1 MLNTMDDI
9 ALYPGGDSTT
19 RAWDAMRKTKRLPE
33 GFDWIRLEVSQAWE
47 RCVEQHGLIPG
58 VDLSQPKADK
68 DHDQRT
74 WSLELQTTLSV
85 HTYNVHSI
93 LQDSDTTIL
102 LTDAHGTLM
111 HVVGA
116 GASASALHYFGDQH
130 LFNIGASWNE
140 CDIGNNGIGSAVLLG
155 KQAFFTGKEHF
166 FYKLH
171 DYVTAGYP
179 VRGADGKL
187 LAVIGIVC
195 PQLNS
200 TKSLVAF
207 LRIAG
212 ALAESDVFKRHH
224 PKGRLIRLRSVDAR
238 ERLFA
243 QQMAI
248 DGLIVVDNEELV
260 LAINAIALDLLG
272 VEAIAQVIGQTLE
285 YTLGTSLSS
294 IFMAQT
300 KGQVEVEVT
309 TTMGAK
315 LLIEPG
321 LEADGLNGGLRSTS
335 LKDRVADS
343 FALARARAMELRTP
357 KTFIKPLEASESA
370 TGGRDAIVDSLLKKM
385 VALQERKIPV
395 LVIGESGVGKEY
407 MVQLAHKSGPRRNGP
422 LVAINCASIPRD
434 LIESELFGY
443 ASGSFTGANKEG
455 RPGKFQLASGGTIFL
470 DEIGDMRFELQSTL
484 LRVLESSEV
493 VPVGGVKPIKVDVQV
508 IAATNASL
516 RDNVANGT
524 FRRDLYYRLNGAQIW
539 IPSLRERPDKI
550 HLIKSI
556 FEQEKKLAG
565 FSEVDKFLS
574 DEVVELF
581 LRHPWPGNIRQ
592 LYNVLKAAI
601 FMSRDAEI
609 LIDDLP
615 PDFLAETDPTV
626 KVYEDISTQT
636 YAPQPDFEA
645 PIQEA
650 RPRDVPKLS
659 ALSDWEQ
666 QAVLSALR
674 DADWN
679 VSNAAKK
686 LGITRSTLYQK
697 IAKYGIRKPTRSW

>member
-1 MLNTMDDI
+1 MDD
-9 ALYPGGDSTT
+9 LVMFPGGDSPA
-19 RAWDAMRKTKRLPE
+19 RAWDALRKSMRVPE
-33 GFDWIRLEVSQAWE
+33 GFDWMRPEVSQSWT
-47 RCVEQHGLIPG
+47 RCLEQHDLTPG
-58 VDLSQPKADK
+58 VDLPQPKNDE
-68 DHDQRT
+68 DHEQRS
-74 WSLELQTTLSV
+74 WSLDLQTTLSV

-93 LQDSDTTIL
+93 LQDTDATVL
-102 LTDAHGTLM
+102 LTDTEGTVM

-116 GASASALHYFGDQH
+116 GASASTPHFLGDPH
-130 LFNIGASWNE
+130 LFNIGASWHE
-140 CDIGNNGIGSAVLLG
+140 SHVGNNGIGTTAILG
-155 KQAFFTGKEHF
+155 KPSAFVAREHF

-171 DYVTAGYP
+171 DYTTVGYP
-179 VRGADGKL
+179 VRGADGEL
-187 LAVIGIVC
+187 LAIIGLVC
-195 PQLNS
+195 PQVNS
-200 TKSLVAF
+200 AKSLVAF
-207 LRIAG
+207 LRMAG

-248 DGLIVVDNEELV
+248 DGLIVVGVDERV
-260 LAINAIALDLLG
+260 LAINAIGLDLLG
-272 VEAIAQVIGQTLE
+272 VETASQVVGETLE
-285 YTLGTSLSS
+285 YSLGTSLNT
-294 IFMAQT
+294 IFQEQS

-309 TTMGAK
+309 AATGVR

-321 LEADGLNGGLRSTS
+321 LEVDAFDGVAKSTS
-335 LKDRVADS
+335 FKDRIVDS
-343 FALARARAMELRTP
+343 FSMARARAMELRSP
-357 KTFIKPLEASESA
+357 KTFIKPLEAADSA
-370 TGGRDAIVDSLLKKM
+370 TDGRDAIVDTLLKKM

-395 LVIGESGVGKEY
+395 LVIGESGVGKEFI
-407 MVQLAHKSGPRRNGP
+407 VQLAHKSGPRRNGP

-443 ASGSFTGANKEG
+443 ASGSFTGASKEG

-516 RDNVANGT
+516 RDAVAKGT

-550 HLIKSI
+550 HLIHSI

-565 FSEVDKFLS
+565 FSETGKVLGD
-574 DEVVELF
+574 DVVELF
-581 LRHPWPGNIRQ
+581 LKHPWPGNIRQ

-601 FMSRDAEI
+601 FMSRGTEI
-609 LIDDLP
+609 LMEDLP

-626 KVYEDISTQT
+626 KIYEDTISPG
-636 YAPQPDFEA
+636 YASQAIQET

-650 RPRDVPKLS
+650 RPRDVPKLG
-659 ALSDWEQ
+659 ALADWEE
-666 QAVLSALR
+666 QAVLSALQE
-674 DADWN
+674 AAWN
-679 VSNAAKK
+679 VSNAAKR

-697 IAKYGIRKPTRSW
+697 IAKYGIKKPTRSW